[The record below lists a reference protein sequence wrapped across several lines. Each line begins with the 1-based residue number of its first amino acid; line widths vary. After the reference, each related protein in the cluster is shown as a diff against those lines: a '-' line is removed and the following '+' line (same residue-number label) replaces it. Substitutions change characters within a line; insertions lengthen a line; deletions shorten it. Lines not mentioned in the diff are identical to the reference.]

1 MLDVLSHADLPH
13 EAVLVAVHACQV
25 SNVREDVLQSVSQ
38 LESFDVAKSILD
50 MRVYDK
56 FYHAKDLSA
65 KMESIAKP
73 ALFALF
79 CSQRLHWLQIEVVVQ
94 VEEVQIFP
102 MDQKIEHVVALAT
115 DL

>member
-1 MLDVLSHADLPH
+1 M
-13 EAVLVAVHACQV
+13 